1 LLQQE
6 LLEVVRKYVA
16 IQDDQI
22 KINIEKDGSYEV
34 LELNIALSE
43 TDKKIQK

>member
-1 LLQQE
+1 
-6 LLEVVRKYVA
+6 VVRKYVA

>member
-1 LLQQE
+1 
-6 LLEVVRKYVA
+6 VA

-43 TDKKIQK
+43 ADKKSKMK